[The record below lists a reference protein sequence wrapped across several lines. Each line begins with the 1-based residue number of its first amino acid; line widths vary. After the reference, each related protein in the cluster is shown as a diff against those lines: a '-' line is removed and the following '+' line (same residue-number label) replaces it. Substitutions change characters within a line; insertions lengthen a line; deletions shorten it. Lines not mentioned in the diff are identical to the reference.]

1 MLATKL
7 KGKIT
12 PSRKLVVDIPA
23 ELVPGAVEVILLQDG
38 PAKPV
43 KQSSRKAKHPAFGI
57 WAGRTDIADSAA
69 FAAELREKLEQRR
82 D

>member
-12 PSRKLVVDIPA
+12 SSRKLLVDIPA
-23 ELVPGAVEVILLQDG
+23 EIVPGAVEVILLQDG

-43 KQSSRKAKHPAFGI
+43 KQSSRKVKHPAFGI
-57 WAGRTDIADSAA
+57 WADRDDIADSAA
-69 FAAELREKLEQRR
+69 FAAEMRAKIEHRR
-82 D
+82 A